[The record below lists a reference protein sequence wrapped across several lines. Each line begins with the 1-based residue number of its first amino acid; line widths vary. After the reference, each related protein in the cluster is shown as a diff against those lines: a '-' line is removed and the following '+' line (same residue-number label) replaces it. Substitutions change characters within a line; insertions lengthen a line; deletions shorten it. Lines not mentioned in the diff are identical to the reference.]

1 MDTGTGLRRAA
12 GLIGAAALALLLSAC
27 GDKAGAPGAG
37 NGGMPPASVKV
48 IEVAAREVPVHFDYV
63 GQVAGSRDIE
73 VHARVNGIVEKRLY
87 EEGQRI
93 REGQVMYRLD
103 AAPYRARVAA
113 ADAQLDQAKAQLAQA
128 EREYARIKPLADA
141 EAASR
146 KDADDAQSQRDLARA
161 AVKAAEAQLQT
172 ARIDLGY
179 TDVRAPLGGVAGRAL
194 KVEGSLAV
202 AGMDSLLTTLAQT
215 DPAYVNFGVGE
226 AEYLRTRD
234 EIASGSLKLDPA
246 GFLVK
251 ITGSDGA
258 EFPRSG
264 RLGFEDYKADTSTGS
279 FALRATFRNADS
291 RLSPGQF
298 VRVRLS
304 GVSRPDAIA
313 VPQRAVLDSPNGKF
327 VYVIAEAD
335 GKLLAQPRP
344 VKLGEWAQLEGAL
357 GNAWVI
363 RDGLKPGDRVVIEG
377 TARIFVPGSPVTID
391 DGQATA
397 GAAGGTPA
405 APPK

>member
-1 MDTGTGLRRAA
+1 MKTGTNPIRRAA
-12 GLIGAAALALLLSAC
+12 LLSAVLLALALAGC
-27 GDKAGAPGAG
+27 GKDKDSGGG
-37 NGGMPPASVKV
+37 NGGMPPAAVKV
-48 IEVAAREVPVHFDYV
+48 VEVLPREVPVHFDYV
-63 GQVAGSRDIE
+63 GQVAGSREIE
-73 VHARVNGIVEKRLY
+73 VRARVTGIVEKRLY

-93 REGQVMYRLD
+93 KEGQVMYRLD

-113 ADAQLDQAKAQLAQA
+113 ADAQLDVAKAQLAQA
-128 EREYARIKPLADA
+128 EREYARVKPLADA

-161 AVKAAEAQLQT
+161 GVKSAEAQLQT
-172 ARIDLGY
+172 ARIDLDY
-179 TDVRAPLGGVAGRAL
+179 TDVRAPLGGIAGRAL

-202 AGMDSLLTTLAQT
+202 AGADSLLTTLVQI

-234 EIASGSLKLDPA
+234 EIAKGTLKLDPA

-251 ITGSDGA
+251 IRGSDGA
-258 EFPRSG
+258 EFPRAG
-264 RLGFEDYKADTSTGS
+264 RLGFEDYKADTSTGA
-279 FALRATFRNADS
+279 FALRATFENRDGK
-291 RLSPGQF
+291 LSPGQF
-298 VRVRLS
+298 MRVQLS
-304 GVSRPDAIA
+304 GTTRPDAIA

-344 VKLGEWAQLEGAL
+344 VKLGEWAQLDGEL

-363 RDGLKPGDRVVIEG
+363 REGLKTGERVIVDG
-377 TARIFVPGSPVTID
+377 MARIFVPGSPVRID
-391 DGQATA
+391 DGQAPP
-397 GAAGGTPA
+397 PA
-405 APPK
+405 APAAAAQ